1 MNKLIKA
8 RSSIRMLITK
18 STKELELDLAA
29 EHKELITLRT
39 KYNRLNGYLQ
49 QVSAVDQEILDVMLQ
64 DEEMSQEDYNQ
75 EVLIIDGYIE
85 QIVHAKLKID
95 VACEQFEKQ
104 DKSNDDDF
112 HSVSN
117 TACKRR
123 FKLPKIELKKYSG
136 KIIDWL
142 NWWALFEKIHNDEEL
157 SETDKFQY
165 LIQSIEEKSRAY
177 EVIKGFPATAENYPK
192 AIKALR
198 ERFGNKNLLTQVYI
212 YKRIVPNGFEK
223 LTRQTSTFICIRS
236 IGWSCTIIGIIGCNR
251 RTIHIVSFSYG

>member
-1 MNKLIKA
+1 
-8 RSSIRMLITK
+8 MLITK

-49 QVSAVDQEILDVMLQ
+49 QVSAVDQEILDLMLQ

-85 QIVHAKLKID
+85 LIVHAKLKID
-95 VACEQFEKQ
+95 IACEPLEKR

-112 HSVSN
+112 QSVSN
-117 TACKRR
+117 TVCKRR
-123 FKLPKIELKKYSG
+123 FKLPKIELKKFSG
-136 KIIDWL
+136 KVIDWL

-165 LIQSIEEKSRAY
+165 LMQSIEEKSRAY
-177 EVIKGFPATAENYPK
+177 EVIKGFPATAENFPK
-192 AIKALR
+192 AIKA
-198 ERFGNKNLLTQVYI
+198 Y
-212 YKRIVPNGFEK
+212 
-223 LTRQTSTFICIRS
+223 
-236 IGWSCTIIGIIGCNR
+236 
-251 RTIHIVSFSYG
+251 